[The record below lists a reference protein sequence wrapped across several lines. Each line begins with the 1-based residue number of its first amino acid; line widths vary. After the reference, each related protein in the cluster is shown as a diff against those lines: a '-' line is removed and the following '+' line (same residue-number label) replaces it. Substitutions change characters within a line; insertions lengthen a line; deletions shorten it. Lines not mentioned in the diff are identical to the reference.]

1 MGVRRDCTHADH
13 RLVGHE
19 RKAPVYQKRVIE
31 AATADIHR
39 AHTAEHEVHSWFQAE
54 WAAEPQPLASDV
66 WVFTP
71 DFQRLL
77 VVEHRWRGLVPPG
90 GKVEV
95 GETPREG
102 AVREL
107 AEEAGIH
114 PILAGRPAFASVR
127 AYRRDWPATLSL
139 SYWAIADPALE
150 LDSEPGQPVRWV
162 DVNSAWRTFHERDA
176 LVIAEFGQHQRDSS

>member
-1 MGVRRDCTHADH
+1 M
-13 RLVGHE
+13 
-19 RKAPVYQKRVIE
+19 YSKRVIE

-39 AHTAEHEVHSWFQAE
+39 AHTAEHGVHSWFQVKWTAD
-54 WAAEPQPLASDV
+54 PQPLATEV

-77 VVEHRWRGLVPPG
+77 VVEHRWRGLVSPG

-107 AEEAGIH
+107 SEEAGIH
-114 PILAGRPAFASVR
+114 PTLAVRPAFASVR
-127 AYRRDWPATLSL
+127 AYRWDWLPTLSL
-139 SYWAIADPALE
+139 SYWAIADPAVE
-150 LDSEPGQPVRWV
+150 LAAELGQPVRWV
-162 DVNSAWRTFHERDA
+162 HVNSTWRTFHERDA
-176 LVIAEFGQHQRDSS
+176 LVVAEFGQQQRDSS